1 MDGLAERERD
11 RVAPYPSEA
20 QLLDVLYEVLAQ
32 GLPAPADVQDGA
44 LSRADV
50 ERFLHEHART
60 PKPREELLR
69 FLSVHGLPVEPSEV
83 SADHEL
89 ALLARGLQR
98 AQRSA
103 SLPAPML
110 PVVLDEDD
118 DASGD
123 EVENEATSPRLV
135 APAFLAQP
143 LPAIGVRSLRT
154 IRRLPRAWI
163 ALCAVVL
170 GLAVVLLLSHL
181 HAERLAARLATA
193 QAGRRFA
200 EQRESHLRA
209 EVQRLRSELAARG
222 RERDDATAQLRAE
235 LAARDQAYAVAAARY
250 AAETSALEHAFGP
263 RHRLAR
269 RQLAK
274 VGVLPP
280 F

>member
-103 SLPAPML
+103 SLPAPTL
-110 PVVLDEDD
+110 PGTPSPDD
-118 DASGD
+118 VTPLSEEARAAFE
-123 EVENEATSPRLV
+123 EVEDETTSPRIV
-135 APAFLAQP
+135 VPRPSGQPMAPAARPASPRTMIALALAAVALAVALLLSQARTTG
-143 LPAIGVRSLRT
+143 LREQLALARTARAMVEQREASLRT
-154 IRRLPRAWI
+154 
-163 ALCAVVL
+163 
-170 GLAVVLLLSHL
+170 
-181 HAERLAARLATA
+181 
-193 QAGRRFA
+193 
-200 EQRESHLRA
+200 
-209 EVQRLRSELAARG
+209 EVQRLRTELETRRQERARTEA
-222 RERDDATAQLRAE
+222 ERV
-235 LAARDQAYAVAAARY
+235 ARDEAQAAAAQRY
-250 AAETSALEHAFGP
+250 AAETGALERALGP
-263 RHRLAR
+263 RYRVAR
-269 RQLAK
+269 QQLAK